1 MRLPRRV
8 LVLGGTGFV
17 GARLLHR
24 LGSQLEHLRVLTRN
38 RDAHRHIAL
47 LPKVELCN
55 ADVYDPMALRRA
67 CTGMD
72 AVINLV
78 GILNAPGR
86 SGKGFERAHAQ
97 LTSGLI
103 EAAEAAEV
111 PRLLQMSSLGAG
123 RGESHYLRS
132 RGAAE
137 ARVRASRLDWTI
149 YRPSVIFG
157 PGDGL
162 FCRFA
167 ALLKLLPGLL
177 PLARAQARMQPVYVG
192 DVVAAMART
201 LPDPDAFGQTYEL
214 GGPQV
219 LTLAEIVRYTAT
231 QLGRHVTILPLPDFI
246 GRLQGL
252 AFDFMP
258 MALKAFSSDNFKS
271 LKLDSVTTRHDLEAL
286 GVPPTP
292 IAAIVPAMLGRM
304 DRQQQL
310 DDLRQ
315 RRD

>member
-1 MRLPRRV
+1 MRQPRRV

-17 GARLLHR
+17 GARLLHC
-24 LGSQLEHLRVLTRN
+24 LGPQVEQLRVLTRN
-38 RDAHRHIAL
+38 RAAHRHIAL
-47 LPKVELCN
+47 LPKVELSN
-55 ADVYDPMALRRA
+55 ADVYDPMALRHA

-86 SGKGFERAHAQ
+86 SGQGFERAHVE
-97 LTSGLI
+97 LTTRLVV
-103 EAAEAAEV
+103 AAEATGV
-111 PRLLQMSSLGAG
+111 SRLLQMSSLGAG
-123 RGESHYLRS
+123 KGESHYLRS

-137 ARVRASRLDWTI
+137 ARVRASKLEWTL

-201 LPDPDAFGQTYEL
+201 LADPEACGQTYEF

-219 LTLAEIVRYTAT
+219 LTLADIVRYTAA
-231 QLGRHVTILPLPDFI
+231 QLGRRVTVLPLPDVI
-246 GRLQGL
+246 GRLQGWV
-252 AFDFMP
+252 FDFLP

-286 GVPPTP
+286 GVQPTP
-292 IAAIVPAMLGRM
+292 IAAIVPAMLGRL
-304 DRQQQL
+304 DKQHQL

-315 RRD
+315 RRN